1 MLTNKI
7 KDKALIFLGAMSALY
22 LASFAAAQSQNPK
35 IQKIAVI
42 GMGTSALLGVGAA
55 VIADNPDQD
64 DDPRM
69 KDVYDEIER
78 TRHNNLSSYNTTA
91 MDDADDD
98 MDLDE
103 LEDSPKS
110 QFSKN
115 HLNHGS
121 MER

>member
-1 MLTNKI
+1 MSTNKI

-22 LASFAAAQSQNPK
+22 LASFAAAHSKSPK
-35 IQKIAVI
+35 VQKIALV
-42 GMGTSALLGVGAA
+42 GMGTSVILGVGAA
-55 VIADNPDQD
+55 TLADDTDD

-69 KDVYDEIER
+69 KDVYNEIER
-78 TRHNNLSSYNTTA
+78 RKHNELSTYNTTT
-91 MDDADDD
+91 MDDTDDD
-98 MDLDE
+98 IELDE
-103 LEDSPKS
+103 LENTPKS